1 MCLIFLL
8 AQRKKAMKKRKCD
21 YRPHDDLR
29 GFSGKEYIRSQG
41 RRQLYKT
48 ERIWTKEKRRLFKAG
63 LQLLDDGI
71 RVEVVIGVIKGVGN
85 V

>member
-1 MCLIFLL
+1 MK
-8 AQRKKAMKKRKCD
+8 QKHKKF
-21 YRPHDDLR
+21 RPHDDLR

-48 ERIWTKEKRRLFKAG
+48 ERIWTKEKRRLFKTG

-71 RVEVVIGVIKGVGN
+71 RVEVVIGVIRGVGN

>member
-1 MCLIFLL
+1 MK
-8 AQRKKAMKKRKCD
+8 QKHKKFR
-21 YRPHDDLR
+21 RHDDLR

-48 ERIWTKEKRRLFKAG
+48 ERIWTKEKRRLFKTG
-63 LQLLDDGI
+63 LQLLDEGI
-71 RVEVVIGVIKGVGN
+71 RVEVVIGVIRGVGN

>member
-1 MCLIFLL
+1 MKHKN
-8 AQRKKAMKKRKCD
+8 KKY

>member
-1 MCLIFLL
+1 MKN
-8 AQRKKAMKKRKCD
+8 RKHR
-21 YRPHDDLR
+21 YNPHDDLR

-71 RVEVVIGVIKGVGN
+71 RVEVVIGVIKEVTN

>member
-1 MCLIFLL
+1 MVFR
-8 AQRKKAMKKRKCD
+8 AAERTEMKKKKHKKFR
-21 YRPHDDLR
+21 RHDDLR

-48 ERIWTKEKRRLFKAG
+48 ERIWTKEKRRLFKTG

-71 RVEVVIGVIKGVGN
+71 RVEVVIGVIRGVGN

>member
-1 MCLIFLL
+1 MK
-8 AQRKKAMKKRKCD
+8 QKHKKFR
-21 YRPHDDLR
+21 RHDDMR

-48 ERIWTKEKRRLFKAG
+48 ERIWTKEKRRLFKTG
-63 LQLLDDGI
+63 LQLLDEGI
-71 RVEVVIGVIKGVGN
+71 RVEVVIGVIRGVGN

>member
-1 MCLIFLL
+1 MK
-8 AQRKKAMKKRKCD
+8 QKHKKFR
-21 YRPHDDLR
+21 RHDDLR

-48 ERIWTKEKRRLFKAG
+48 ERIWTKEKRRLFKTG

-71 RVEVVIGVIKGVGN
+71 RVEVVIGVIKEVAN

>member
-1 MCLIFLL
+1 
-8 AQRKKAMKKRKCD
+8 MKHKHNKFR
-21 YRPHDDLR
+21 RHDDLR

-71 RVEVVIGVIKGVGN
+71 RVEVIIGVIKEVGN

>member
-1 MCLIFLL
+1 
-8 AQRKKAMKKRKCD
+8 MKHKHNKF
-21 YRPHDDLR
+21 RPHDDLR

-48 ERIWTKEKRRLFKAG
+48 ERIWTKEKRRLFKTG

-71 RVEVVIGVIKGVGN
+71 RVEVVIGVIRGVGN

>member
-1 MCLIFLL
+1 MK
-8 AQRKKAMKKRKCD
+8 QKHKKFR
-21 YRPHDDLR
+21 RHDDLR

-41 RRQLYKT
+41 RHQLYKT
-48 ERIWTKEKRRLFKAG
+48 ERIWTKEMRRLFKTG

-71 RVEVVIGVIKGVGN
+71 RVEVVIGVIRGVGN

>member
-1 MCLIFLL
+1 MK
-8 AQRKKAMKKRKCD
+8 QKHKKFR
-21 YRPHDDLR
+21 RHDDMR

-71 RVEVVIGVIKGVGN
+71 RVEVVIGVIKGVAN

>member
-1 MCLIFLL
+1 MK
-8 AQRKKAMKKRKCD
+8 QKHKKFSR
-21 YRPHDDLR
+21 HDDMR

-71 RVEVVIGVIKGVGN
+71 RVEVVIGVIKGVAN

>member
-1 MCLIFLL
+1 MK
-8 AQRKKAMKKRKCD
+8 QKHKKFR
-21 YRPHDDLR
+21 RHDDLR

-48 ERIWTKEKRRLFKAG
+48 ERIWTKEKRRLFKTG

-71 RVEVVIGVIKGVGN
+71 RVEVVIGVIRGVGN